1 MIKTRRWVITI
12 SIISLITGIFISRN
26 LSVTASSS
34 DGTTN
39 RTVII
44 IDAGHGGEDGGA
56 ISCTG
61 VLESHINLQIAQKL
75 NHIMHLLGWK
85 TCMIR
90 KEDVSIYTEG
100 TTLSQKKV
108 SDLKER
114 VRIVNSTPT
123 AVLISIHQNHYVDN
137 RYRGAQVFYAPSD
150 GSKLL
155 AERIQNNFLSTIN
168 SGSRRN
174 IKPADGIYLMQ
185 HCTCAAV
192 LVECGFLSHF
202 EEETM
207 LRDPDYQRNIS
218 AIIAVS
224 ISTYLKDRL
233 LT

>member
-1 MIKTRRWVITI
+1 MFKTRCWIIAI
-12 SIISLITGIFISRN
+12 SIFSLIIGVLISRN
-26 LSVTASSS
+26 SSVAVSSS
-34 DGTTN
+34 DGIKN
-39 RTVII
+39 RTVVI

-56 ISCTG
+56 ISCSG
-61 VLESHINLQIAQKL
+61 VFESQINLQIAQKL
-75 NHIMHLLGWK
+75 NHIMHLFGWK
-85 TCMIR
+85 TYMIR
-90 KEDVSIYTEG
+90 KEDVSVYTEG

-114 VRIVNSTPT
+114 VRIVNSMPR
-123 AVLISIHQNHYVDN
+123 AVLISIHQNHYSDS
-137 RYRGAQVFYAPSD
+137 RYWGAQVFFAPSD

-155 AERIQNNFLSTIN
+155 AESIQNNFLSTIN
-168 SGSRRN
+168 SESRRN

-202 EEETM
+202 EEEAM
-207 LRDPDYQRNIS
+207 LRNPVYQQNLS

-224 ISTYLKDRL
+224 FSTYMKDRL